1 MSIAEAAV
9 EPRNEYVDF
18 WNTILVPKFV
28 RWRHI
33 IVDGLTLHS
42 AKIFPSLE
50 VHEGDKV
57 VDAGCGFGDTAIQL
71 ARLVGPTGSV
81 LAVDCCDGF
90 LAYGRQDAKAAGI
103 SNVTFLEADVQAYPF
118 KPVHDFCFSRFGT
131 QFFESPVAGLRNMRA
146 TLKPGGVMTM
156 VVWRGIKDNPWLG
169 LGKETVL
176 KFLPPPGE
184 NALSCGPGPFSMADT
199 GVVTKQLEIAG
210 YKDIQFEQVDAEL
223 FVGNDVDDAVA
234 FQLAIGPAGEVY
246 REAGELAEQRHG
258 EIHRN
263 CHHLAMGEIHHP
275 HDAEDHRQAE
285 RCAARV
291 DQPQRQ
297 QLDREQQHRR
307 REEQYQRPAAR
318 HAHDVRFQARDRWP
332 LREPRSPRRQRAPTP
347 LFEEQQHRGQRRER
361 TEDELRSQDDASRDQ
376 RSGQRRAGAN
386 GEWGEHETP
395 LLAPVF
401 VVERAAQPRQPAR
414 DALAYSLCQT
424 KRSGAGRLTGMQ
436 WPPASKAAAR
446 GSRSR

>member
-1 MSIAEAAV
+1 MDNVEAAV

-71 ARLVGPTGSV
+71 ARLVGPAGSV

-103 SNVTFLEADVQAYPF
+103 TNVTFLEADVQSYPF

-131 QFFESPVAGLRNMRA
+131 QFFENPVAGLRNMRA

-169 LGKETVL
+169 HAKDIVL
-176 KFLPPPGE
+176 KYLPPPGD
-184 NALSCGPGPFSMADT
+184 NALTCGPGPFSMADT

-210 YKDIQFEQVDAEL
+210 YKDIQFEQIDAEL

-234 FQLAIGPAGEVY
+234 FQLA
-246 REAGELAEQRHG
+246 
-258 EIHRN
+258 HRP
-263 CHHLAMGEIHHP
+263 G
-275 HDAEDHRQAE
+275 
-285 RCAARV
+285 
-291 DQPQRQ
+291 
-297 QLDREQQHRR
+297 
-307 REEQYQRPAAR
+307 
-318 HAHDVRFQARDRWP
+318 
-332 LREPRSPRRQRAPTP
+332 
-347 LFEEQQHRGQRRER
+347 
-361 TEDELRSQDDASRDQ
+361 
-376 RSGQRRAGAN
+376 
-386 GEWGEHETP
+386 
-395 LLAPVF
+395 
-401 VVERAAQPRQPAR
+401 
-414 DALAYSLCQT
+414 
-424 KRSGAGRLTGMQ
+424 
-436 WPPASKAAAR
+436 R
-446 GSRSR
+446 GSLP